1 MKTVDAIICLKLAFY
16 RDFIRHVA
24 ALNKLEAS
32 KVGIKAYNLG
42 TGRGVSVLELINVF
56 EKTNGVE
63 VPYVFEARRQ
73 GDISSM
79 YADA

>member
-1 MKTVDAIICLKLAFY
+1 MPFY
-16 RDFIRHVA
+16 PDFTRHVA
-24 ALNKLEAS
+24 ALNKLDVS

-42 TGRGVSVLELINVF
+42 TGRGVSVLELIDVF
-56 EKTNGVE
+56 EKTNDVE